1 MLTLDAD
8 GLTDALHAAGTL
20 DPSVRVSS
28 VDRARVGTGQ
38 MGDCE
43 RLVLGYSAETDAP
56 PTLVAKLPSSDE
68 TSRSTGMAMRTY
80 EVEVRFYQ
88 QLADR
93 LPVRAPICHHAEIDL
108 TSGDFVLLLEDLAP
122 AEQGDQVAGCTVD
135 EAALVVAEAA
145 RLHAPLWGSPEL
157 DGFEWAV
164 RWSQESQDGLQ
175 AMLTVLWPN
184 FVERYGDRL
193 DDDIVEMGY
202 RFIAGLSA
210 YYAHRPEPHTVI
222 HNDYRLD
229 NLLFGTAAGG
239 PPVAV
244 VDWQTVGVGP
254 GVLDVSY
261 FLGAG
266 LSVED
271 RRANEEDLVRS
282 YHEALQACGVEGF
295 DWDRCW
301 SDYRAFAFAGF
312 HMAVLASMVVQR
324 TDRGDAM
331 FLAMAG
337 RHGRQVLDLDSE
349 QFLRP

>member
-8 GLTDALHAAGTL
+8 GLTAALHAAGTL
-20 DPSVRVSS
+20 APDLRVTS
-28 VDRARVGTGQ
+28 VDQQPVGTGQ
-38 MGDCE
+38 MGDCL
-43 RLVLGYSAETDAP
+43 RLALGYSGATDAP

-68 TSRSTGMAMRTY
+68 TSRATGVALRTY

-88 QLADR
+88 ELASR
-93 LPVRAPICHHAEIDL
+93 LPVRSPVCHHAEIDVE
-108 TSGDFVLLLEDLAP
+108 SGDFVLLLEDLAP
-122 AEQGDQVAGCTVD
+122 AEQGDQVAGCSVD
-135 EAALVVAEAA
+135 AASLVLAEAA

-157 DGFEWAV
+157 DGLDWAV
-164 RWSQESQDGLQ
+164 RWSQESQDGMH
-175 AMLTVLWPN
+175 AMITVLWPN

-193 DDDIVEMGY
+193 DDDVVEMGH
-202 RFIAGLSA
+202 RFIAGLPA
-210 YYAHRPEPHTVI
+210 YYANRPQPHTVV
-222 HNDYRLD
+222 HNDFRLD
-229 NLLFGTAAGG
+229 NLLFGTPEGGAA
-239 PPVAV
+239 VAV

-271 RRANEEDLVRS
+271 RRANEEALVQE
-282 YHEALQACGVEGF
+282 YHEALLAGGVEGF
-295 DWDRCW
+295 SWDRCW

-312 HMAVLASMVVQR
+312 HMAVLASMIVER

-337 RHGRQVLDLDSE
+337 GHGRQILDLDSE
-349 QFLRP
+349 QFLR